1 MKRLLLLPIILL
13 TACGP
18 SPEEKKN
25 IAAVTCSIMGETRNM
40 DSAVRIEKMNNAR
53 EKIGGEP
60 FLDGDYVIKESF
72 EYGLCEELVL
82 NVTYDERL
90 QSRKDAQ
97 RERARLAEEER
108 AEERMIA
115 AKKKRLAAMK
125 PSVEEWFFDSGKIKC
140 RINRAP
146 AVYNVGWRG
155 KKHGLEKCWHENG
168 KLKTLG
174 NWNEGKSDGL
184 WQHYNSKGNLA
195 FQYCWK
201 NGKNL
206 NFAQPG
212 DILNHPYC
220 EK

>member
-1 MKRLLLLPIILL
+1 MKRLILLIAIFL

-72 EYGLCEELVL
+72 EYRLCQELVL
-82 NVTYDERL
+82 NENYNERL

-97 RERARLAEEER
+97 REKARLAEEER

-125 PSVEEWFFDSGKIKC
+125 PSVEEWFFDSGKIQC

-146 AVYNVGWRG
+146 AVYNGGWRG
-155 KKHGLEKCWHENG
+155 KKHGLHTCWHENG
-168 KLKTLG
+168 NLEEIG
-174 NWNEGKSDGL
+174 HFNEGKQDGL
-184 WQHYNSKGNLA
+184 WKYYYSDGDLRS
-195 FQYCWK
+195 QYCWK

-206 NFAQPG
+206 NFDQSPG
-212 DILNHPYC
+212 ILNHPYC